1 MTTFF
6 VLIYNK
12 GIIIRR
18 RMFSIYAC
26 ICVCACDF
34 MPFEICSV
42 LRTHPHA
49 FSPYSYIYPIVMHTI
64 DFPGTKN
71 SLCVA
76 MSFRYRGNMCMI
88 SVLIWVCPSS
98 LDPNLWGDRVVSLL
112 LACGNVLAF
121 DPRLFDGNR
130 ATRSCGN
137 ISITARSR
145 PTNSHPGDIPLGGEQ
160 TDSGDMPTCR
170 SIRLARR

>member
-1 MTTFF
+1 MFLRTFFSSIEAEELQSEFRPGQMTTFF

-64 DFPGTKN
+64 VF
-71 SLCVA
+71 
-76 MSFRYRGNMCMI
+76 
-88 SVLIWVCPSS
+88 
-98 LDPNLWGDRVVSLL
+98 
-112 LACGNVLAF
+112 
-121 DPRLFDGNR
+121 
-130 ATRSCGN
+130 
-137 ISITARSR
+137 
-145 PTNSHPGDIPLGGEQ
+145 
-160 TDSGDMPTCR
+160 SGD
-170 SIRLARR
+170 

>member
-1 MTTFF
+1 MPVSVFVRVISCLLKYVLYYGHIRMHSVRIATFIQLWCIQ
-6 VLIYNK
+6 LI
-12 GIIIRR
+12 
-18 RMFSIYAC
+18 
-26 ICVCACDF
+26 
-34 MPFEICSV
+34 
-42 LRTHPHA
+42 
-49 FSPYSYIYPIVMHTI
+49 
-64 DFPGTKN
+64 FPGTKN

-170 SIRLARR
+170 SIRLARPVSYTHLTLPTNREV